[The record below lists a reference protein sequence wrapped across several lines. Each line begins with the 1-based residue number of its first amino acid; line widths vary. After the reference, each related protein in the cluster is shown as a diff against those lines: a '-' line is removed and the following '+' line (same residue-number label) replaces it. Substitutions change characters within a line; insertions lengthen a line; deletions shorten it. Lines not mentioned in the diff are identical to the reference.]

1 MAEKLVGVEIGDS
14 FRTCG
19 IQYSTT
25 AVAVDIVVYD
35 ARTEGT

>member
-1 MAEKLVGVEIGDS
+1 MAEKLVGGEIGDS
-14 FRTCG
+14 LRTCG